1 VSARYVTG
9 TWEPWA
15 LTALAF
21 IILVVLWRLLNLA
34 ADLIAY
40 GLERTG
46 PGAPMLDTAQW
57 VHIGVLADG
66 ERWALYADGQAVES
80 GLTKNGAPAMPDDGE
95 REGAGR

>member
-1 VSARYVTG
+1 VQVSVRYVTG

-15 LTALAF
+15 LTVLVV

-46 PGAPMLDTAQW
+46 PGAPMLDTA
-57 VHIGVLADG
+57 HGVG
-66 ERWALYADGQAVES
+66 PWKRGGGS
-80 GLTKNGAPAMPDDGE
+80 GDGAPAMPEDGE